1 MFSNLVWCLCLLTTG
16 VMTGLFVMGTVVVE
30 PAVEQLPSVAH
41 LLLRQQLIP
50 RLQRLAPPL
59 MISVLLCSVFVTVW
73 GSKGISQVFLGGSSL
88 LSAFILL
95 TTFFGNVPLN
105 EQFSAWEAS
114 ALPLNWRER
123 VARWSLF
130 DRVRCVASLAIFGLQ
145 LTALLWGGMV

>member
-1 MFSNLVWCLCLLTTG
+1 MLLNLVWSLCLLATG
-16 VMTGLFVMGTVVVE
+16 VMTGLFFMGTVVLE
-30 PAVEQLPSVAH
+30 PAVEQLPSDAH
-41 LLLRQQLIP
+41 LLFRQQLIP
-50 RLQRLAPPL
+50 RLRRLAPPL
-59 MISVLLCSVFVTVW
+59 MIVVLLCSVCVTVW
-73 GSKGISQVFLGGSSL
+73 GSKGISQVFLGGSSA

-114 ALPLNWRER
+114 DLPLNWQEL

-145 LTALLWGGMV
+145 LTALFWGGVV